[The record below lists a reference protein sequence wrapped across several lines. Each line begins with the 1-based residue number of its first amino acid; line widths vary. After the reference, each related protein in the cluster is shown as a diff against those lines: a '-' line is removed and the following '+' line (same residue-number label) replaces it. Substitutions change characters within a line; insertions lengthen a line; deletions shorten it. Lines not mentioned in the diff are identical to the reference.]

1 MRVGRKGLCMDD
13 LSISSKVAA
22 AGMKAQATRLRV
34 IAENLANADSTS
46 EVAGGDPYR
55 RKLVTFRNAL
65 DRELEA
71 ETVKVKRIYND
82 RSELDTKYD
91 PAPPAADENG
101 YVLQPNVNPLIEMM
115 DMREAQRSYEANM
128 NVITT
133 SRQMMA
139 KTLELLK

>member
-1 MRVGRKGLCMDD
+1 MDD

-55 RKLVTFRNAL
+55 RKVVTFRNAL

-71 ETVKVKRIYND
+71 DMVKVKRIY
-82 RSELDTKYD
+82 SERGPLESKYD
-91 PAPPAADENG
+91 PTHPAANEDG

-133 SRQMMA
+133 SRQMMS